1 MPDGTRKVKSCLCAR
16 GFLDPQRFDMPARST
31 TAARLSQRL
40 VLSMCT
46 IYNMITESWDV
57 SGAFVKGF
65 SFDKVRQLLQKKGI
79 QTPNRKVAVIPP
91 ANVWRHLAKV
101 DASFAISDA
110 ELAEWLLLC
119 EKPIYG
125 LNDAPLAWQLVS
137 IHDHL
142 MEQGGTQSVV
152 EENLFYWKRNGLAA
166 LVTTHVDDLA
176 VCSDRSFLSDQYQ
189 ALAKKYGKVSRQQ
202 LPFSHC
208 GCRYFSTPTGLRM
221 DQTDFCVNLKEV
233 KAEDSAG
240 VERDLNKEEQS
251 VLRSQLGGLLWLA
264 ATRLDLVADIAVLQ
278 SYMRKS
284 KVKHLKA
291 ATLLLSERKTQGSKI
306 WD

>member
-1 MPDGTRKVKSCLCAR
+1 
-16 GFLDPQRFDMPARST
+16 MPARST

-110 ELAEWLLLC
+110 ELAEWLMLC